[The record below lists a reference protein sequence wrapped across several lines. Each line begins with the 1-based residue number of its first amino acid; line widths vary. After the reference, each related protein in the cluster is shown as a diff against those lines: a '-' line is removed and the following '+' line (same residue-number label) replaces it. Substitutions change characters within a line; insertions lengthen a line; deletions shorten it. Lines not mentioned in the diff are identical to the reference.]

1 MLDTVLPN
9 LIIKRYIMEDVLNAD
24 IYVLSNPFDKDFTFK
39 WAGKHYIIAGKG
51 RKLLPKPIAEHGA
64 YKIAEQII
72 HRKHGFDGM
81 LRKPLVASEIAKI
94 CHLYQLSETDNQE
107 RILDAKIEQMNEKE
121 ISQTPELEP
130 GEEPLTPE
138 EEAEFSA
145 LEEEV
150 EDTGSDEEDR
160 KEALKESDPRA
171 YRAEELNEMTKS
183 DLTVMAEELEIEV
196 PKSARKDDIIE
207 LIVAAEFARQ

>member
-1 MLDTVLPN
+1 
-9 LIIKRYIMEDVLNAD
+9 MEDVLNAD

-72 HRKHGFDGM
+72 HRKFGFDGM
-81 LRKPLVASEIAKI
+81 LRKDLVASEIAKI
-94 CHLYQLSETDNQE
+94 CKLYQLAESDSEE
-107 RILDAKIEQMNEKE
+107 KILETKIEQVNEQAKEE
-121 ISQTPELEP
+121 ISQAPELEP

-138 EEAEFSA
+138 EEAEFAA
-145 LEEEV
+145 LEESKENQ
-150 EDTGSDEEDR
+150 DAGSDEEDR

-171 YRAEELNEMTKS
+171 YRAEELNELTKD
-183 DLTVMAEELEIEV
+183 DLIAMATGMEIELK
-196 PKSARKDDIIE
+196 KSARKDDIIE
-207 LIVAAEFARQ
+207 AIVATEFARQ